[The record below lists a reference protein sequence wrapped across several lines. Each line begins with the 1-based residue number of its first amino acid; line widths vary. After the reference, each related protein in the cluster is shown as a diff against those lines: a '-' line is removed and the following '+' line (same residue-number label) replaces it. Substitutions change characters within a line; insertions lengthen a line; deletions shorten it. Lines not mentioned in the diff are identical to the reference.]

1 LKGPDG
7 TDTTTTSRRSTAS
20 SAAARSANASVA
32 ANHGPRLLGST
43 PTAAAQETTVGL
55 IITAIVIAV
64 AILGGA
70 TGVDTPGP
78 PPVVSPNGQTLGT
91 GDVQITLQWTGDC
104 DLDLHVTDPS
114 GAQISYGSPTSPTG
128 GALDIDD
135 IPNSGSLGNH
145 IENVFWGSGTAPG
158 GAYQTFANGYGTQTS
173 TTCPYTLGAFVNGYR
188 VAGSNGQLSQDQ
200 NSPVAAFTF

>member
-1 LKGPDG
+1 MEPTQPLPVGVPPPPPPPPVPPMPPLPP
-7 TDTTTTSRRSTAS
+7 TTAPGFSGQPPQPPRRK
-20 SAAARSANASVA
+20 R
-32 ANHGPRLLGST
+32 H
-43 PTAAAQETTVGL
+43 VGL

-145 IENVFWGSGTAPG
+145 IENVFWGSGTAPR

-173 TTCPYTLGAFVNGYR
+173 TTCPYTLGAFVNGHR

-200 NSPVAAFTF
+200 NSLVAAFTF

>member
-1 LKGPDG
+1 MTKGPSNCWAFG
-7 TDTTTTSRRSTAS
+7 VTPC
-20 SAAARSANASVA
+20 ASVTGSDRA
-32 ANHGPRLLGST
+32 A
-43 PTAAAQETTVGL
+43 
-55 IITAIVIAV
+55 
-64 AILGGA
+64 GA

-78 PPVVSPNGQTLGT
+78 PPIVGPNGQTLGT

-145 IENVFWGSGTAPG
+145 IENVFWAAGAAPRGT
-158 GAYQTFANGYGTQTS
+158 YQVFANGYGTQTS
-173 TTCPYTLGAFVNGYR
+173 TSCPYTLGAFVSGHR
-188 VAGSNGQLSQDQ
+188 VAGSNGQLGQDQ
-200 NSPVAAFTF
+200 NSPVATFTF